1 MGEKIND
8 KKRLQVWKI
17 LCLEIFWKWKSD
29 GVECLQKLLKN
40 LLWWESGYFLET
52 HDT

>member
-1 MGEKIND
+1 MISRDYKGGTYC
-8 KKRLQVWKI
+8 VWKSSGNG
-17 LCLEIFWKWKSD
+17 KSD

-40 LLWWESGYFLET
+40 LLGWESGYFLET